1 VLRFIGLYIGLLGLR
16 DGLRFRVYT
25 SFIEFYI

>member
-1 VLRFIGLYIGLLGLR
+1 VVLRSIGLYIGLLGFR

-25 SFIEFYI
+25 SFVKF

>member
-1 VLRFIGLYIGLLGLR
+1 VALRSIGLYIELLGFR

-25 SFIEFYI
+25 GFIEF